1 MHFWQIWRCWFVIWQ
16 SLSKILA
23 QKYPNKTILVP
34 SLGISLQKFQVSNMT
49 ILFSNSNLKAPKSST
64 FGPKVKDFHFYIKL
78 CNKANLRALISN
90 MTIVFQNCCLKH
102 PNKTFFIID
111 LRVFIF
117 PWNFVF
123 LKKLTY
129 PFQIPAQNY
138 PQKTSFCPKFIHFCF
153 CTKFEGTDLRYD
165 NSIFKFMCK
174 NTQIK
179 DFYFKFK
186 DLHFWTNFLN

>member
-49 ILFSNSNLKAPKSST
+49 ILFSNFNLKAPKSST
-64 FGPKVKDFHFYIKL
+64 FGPKVKDFHFYTKL

-102 PNKTFFIID
+102 PNKAFFIID
-111 LRVFIF
+111 LRVSIF
-117 PWNFVF
+117 PWNFAF
-123 LKKLTY
+123 LKILLTLFK
-129 PFQIPAQNY
+129 FQHKI
-138 PQKTSFCPKFIHFCF
+138 TPKKHHFCS
-153 CTKFEGTDLRYD
+153 CTKF
-165 NSIFKFMCK
+165 SK
-174 NTQIK
+174 
-179 DFYFKFK
+179 
-186 DLHFWTNFLN
+186 